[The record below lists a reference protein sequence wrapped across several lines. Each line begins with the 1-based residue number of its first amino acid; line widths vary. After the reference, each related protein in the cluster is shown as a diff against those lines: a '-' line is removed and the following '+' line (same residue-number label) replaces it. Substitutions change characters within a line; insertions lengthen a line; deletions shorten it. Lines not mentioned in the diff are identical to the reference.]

1 MTAQRVRAIWISD
14 THLGTRACKADYLL
28 DFLQRTESTYLY
40 LVGDIIDFWSLK
52 GRWYWPASHNQV
64 LRAIL
69 AKAARGTRV
78 IYVPGNHDE
87 LFRDHIGTVFAGVH
101 VATDYIHTTV
111 DGRRFLVM
119 HGDEF
124 DGVVKHS
131 KLVAKI
137 GSDMYDCLLWSNR
150 WINLARRKL
159 GFPYWSLAA
168 YLKHKV
174 KNAVNFISNFEQ
186 AVAYEARRR
195 QVHGVVCGHIHRATI
210 EQINGV
216 LYCNDGDWVESCT
229 ALVEHHNGRL
239 ALIHWA
245 DAQGLIAHEQEL
257 AA

>member
-1 MTAQRVRAIWISD
+1 MTVQRVRAVWISD

-28 DFLQRTESTYLY
+28 DFLQRTDSAYLY
-40 LVGDIIDFWSLK
+40 LVGDIIDFWSMK
-52 GRWYWPASHNQV
+52 SRWYWPAAHNQV
-64 LRAIL
+64 LRTIL

-87 LFRDHIGTVFAGVH
+87 LFRDHIGAVFAGVQ
-101 VATDYIHTTV
+101 VANDYIHTTV
-111 DGRRFLVM
+111 DGRRLLVM

-124 DGVVKHS
+124 DNVVKHS

-137 GSDMYDCLLWSNR
+137 GSDMYDFLLWSNR
-150 WINLARRKL
+150 WVNLVRRRL

-168 YLKHKV
+168 FLKHKV

-186 AVAYEARRR
+186 AIAYEARRR

-210 EQINGV
+210 ETINGV

-229 ALVEHHNGRL
+229 ALVEHHDGRL
-239 ALIHWA
+239 ALQHWA
-245 DAQGLIAHEQEL
+245 NEQGVIAHEQEL